1 MNKSIVTMA
10 FLMGA
15 IGCTHTD
22 PRTLSYRE
30 LADTLPG
37 KSYTYSG
44 TVRGHRFSGNLTF
57 NENGNLFIAT
67 DAGDPEGGT
76 WRIKGN
82 EVCTRLVVL
91 YSGQEQC
98 FGIIATGETSFRTTH
113 GFRATLITY

>member
-1 MNKSIVTMA
+1 MNKSILTIA

-15 IGCTHTD
+15 IGCTQSD

-30 LADTLPG
+30 LADILPG

-44 TVRGHRFSGNLTF
+44 TVQGHRFSGNLTF

-76 WRIKGN
+76 WRINGN
-82 EVCTRLVVL
+82 EICTRLAVL

-113 GFRATLITY
+113 GFRATLITD